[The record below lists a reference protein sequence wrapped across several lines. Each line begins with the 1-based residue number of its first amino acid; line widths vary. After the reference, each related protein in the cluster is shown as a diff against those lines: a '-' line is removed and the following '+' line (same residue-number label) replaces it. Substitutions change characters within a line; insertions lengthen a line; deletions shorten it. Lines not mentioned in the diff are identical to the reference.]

1 MTELEL
7 AIELSGDDDA
17 ALWELVE
24 RHYAHIYK
32 FIRRLASDD
41 ETARELTQETLLQVR
56 ASAKRFNGHSQF
68 RTWCLRI
75 AYRTYARSRRRKKTL
90 PLSERLEA
98 PSRHLCLEALI
109 LSAALS
115 KLSPKLRDAF
125 VLHELNELSVEETA
139 AVMCIPLGTAKA
151 RIARA
156 RQFLKVQIEKED
168 SDYVATKIEARNLH

>member
-7 AIELSGDDDA
+7 AIKLSEDDDA
-17 ALWELVE
+17 ALWELIE
-24 RHYAHIYK
+24 RHYAHIYR
-32 FIRRLASDD
+32 FIRRLACDD
-41 ETARELTQETLLQVR
+41 ESARELTQETLLQVR
-56 ASAKRFNGHSQF
+56 ASAKRFKGHSQF

-75 AYRTYARSRRRKKTL
+75 AYRTYARSRRRKKML

-98 PSRHLCLEALI
+98 PSGSLCVESLI

-125 VLHELNELSVEETA
+125 VLHELNELTVEETA
-139 AVMCIPLGTAKA
+139 AVMRVPLGTAKA

-156 RQFLKVQIEKED
+156 RQFLKLQIEKED
-168 SDYVATKIEARNLH
+168 SDHVATKIEARNLH

>member
-7 AIELSGDDDA
+7 AIKLSEDDDA
-17 ALWELVE
+17 ALWELIE

-32 FIRRLASDD
+32 FIRRLAGDD
-41 ETARELTQETLLQVR
+41 ENARELTQETLLQVR
-56 ASAKRFNGHSQF
+56 ASAKRFNGRSQF

-75 AYRTYARSRRRKKTL
+75 AYRTYTRSRRRKQTL

-98 PSRHLCLEALI
+98 PNNHMCLEALI
-109 LSAALS
+109 LTVAMS

-139 AVMCIPLGTAKA
+139 TVMCIPLGTAKA

-156 RQFLKVQIEKED
+156 RQFLKEQIEKED